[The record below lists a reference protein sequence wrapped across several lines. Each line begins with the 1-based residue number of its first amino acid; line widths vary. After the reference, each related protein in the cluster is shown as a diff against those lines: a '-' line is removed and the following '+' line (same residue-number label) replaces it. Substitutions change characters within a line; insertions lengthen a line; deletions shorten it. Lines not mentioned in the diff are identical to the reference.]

1 VGRRFDPDRAHKIEM
16 TGNKAFPNPILSLR
30 QIFSFNAPQHLLP
43 FGVLLSRGVKTLA
56 HRKREIKVSLRKKA
70 QAPAT
75 VAAWSVSD
83 LSALYTQNRSSLIA
97 QARRILR
104 SDADAAEVV
113 QDAFLKFILAAP
125 ELDTADRAMAYLR
138 TTVNNLCLNVI
149 RATGSRPNLVAID
162 SDATQE
168 RLSEIAA
175 ENHIPMD
182 ATLAAAEDASIIR
195 EALSRL
201 SKTQRTA
208 LVMWEVE
215 GRTTKEIATAIGTS
229 EKNVR
234 HVVQRARASFIRVLT
249 EWVVDEKTGATALDS
264 ISGTYKKAAE
274 LAKKSSKVALSLLIV
289 MVAFLGFNS
298 VTGSEF
304 NNGSLVSTFTQEAP
318 ASVQS
323 SPSSLPDTN
332 IDLSNQKF
340 IEDNSAI
347 NFRTSKSLFAGLSK
361 DGLPTGF
368 TVSDTTGNVGSLF
381 VSSQSTITNPDGYV
395 LVSYAQSLGES
406 TLNAL
411 FSQTITVDGAGTS
424 YFASPSVTVAGSWF
438 PLTQTGSASA
448 ITRLSN
454 GNYLLTATIY
464 IDSTV
469 DSALFVAAT
478 GGLDVDAIPNEITTR
493 IILNSSKSSILA
505 QAINIGAKGVK

>member
-1 VGRRFDPDRAHKIEM
+1 
-16 TGNKAFPNPILSLR
+16 
-30 QIFSFNAPQHLLP
+30 
-43 FGVLLSRGVKTLA
+43 
-56 HRKREIKVSLRKKA
+56 VSLRKKA

-83 LSALYTQNRSSLIA
+83 LSALYTQNRSSHIA

-113 QDAFLKFILAAP
+113 QDSFLKFILAAP

-175 ENHIPMD
+175 ENYIPMD
-182 ATLAAAEDASIIR
+182 STLAAAEDASIIR

-201 SKTQRTA
+201 SETQRTA

-234 HVVQRARASFIRVLT
+234 HVVQRARASFIRVLA

-304 NNGSLVSTFTQEAP
+304 NNGSMVSTITQEVP
-318 ASVQS
+318 TSTQS
-323 SPSSLPDTN
+323 STPSSTETN
-332 IDLSNQKF
+332 SDLSNQKL
-340 IEDNSAI
+340 IEDNYAS

-368 TVSDTTGNVGSLF
+368 TVSDSTGDIGSLS
-381 VSSQSTITNPDGYV
+381 VSAQSTITNPDGYV

-411 FSQTITVDGAGTS
+411 VSQTITVDGAGTS

-438 PLTQTGSASA
+438 PLTQKGSAST

-478 GGLDVDAIPNEITTR
+478 GGLDVDAIPNEISTR

-505 QAINIGAKGVK
+505 QAIFVGAKGVK

>member
-1 VGRRFDPDRAHKIEM
+1 M
-16 TGNKAFPNPILSLR
+16 
-30 QIFSFNAPQHLLP
+30 
-43 FGVLLSRGVKTLA
+43 
-56 HRKREIKVSLRKKA
+56 SLRKKA

-104 SDADAAEVV
+104 SDSDAAEVV

-162 SDATQE
+162 SDATKE

-175 ENHIPMD
+175 QNHIPMD

-201 SKTQRTA
+201 SETQRTA

-249 EWVVDEKTGATALDS
+249 DWVVDEKTGATALDS
-264 ISGTYKKAAE
+264 ISGTYKKATE

-289 MVAFLGFNS
+289 LVAFLGFNS

-304 NNGSLVSTFTQEAP
+304 NNGSVVSTLTQDAP
-318 ASVQS
+318 ASAQ
-323 SPSSLPDTN
+323 PSTPSLNPSES
-332 IDLSNQKF
+332 ILDLSTQKL

-368 TVSDTTGNVGSLF
+368 TVSDATGNVGSLN
-381 VSSQSTITNPDGYV
+381 VSSQSIITNPDGYV
-395 LVSYAQSLGES
+395 LVAYAQSQGES

-411 FSQTITVDGAGTS
+411 ISQTITVDGSGTS

-438 PLTQTGSASA
+438 PLTQSGSAST

-454 GNYLLTATIY
+454 GNYLLSATIY

-469 DSALFVAAT
+469 DSGLFVTTT
-478 GGLDVDAIPNEITTR
+478 GGLDVDAIPNEISTR
-493 IILNSSKSSILA
+493 IILDSSKSSILA
-505 QAINIGAKGVK
+505 QAINISAKGVK

>member
-1 VGRRFDPDRAHKIEM
+1 M
-16 TGNKAFPNPILSLR
+16 
-30 QIFSFNAPQHLLP
+30 
-43 FGVLLSRGVKTLA
+43 
-56 HRKREIKVSLRKKA
+56 SLRKKA

-182 ATLAAAEDASIIR
+182 SALAAAEDASIIR

-201 SKTQRTA
+201 SETQRTA

-215 GRTTKEIATAIGTS
+215 GRTTKEIAQAIGTS

-234 HVVQRARASFIRVLT
+234 HVIQRARASFVRVLS
-249 EWVVDEKTGATALDS
+249 EWVIDESTGSTALDAVA
-264 ISGTYKKAAE
+264 GTYKKAAE

-304 NNGSLVSTFTQEAP
+304 NTANVITSLTQEAP
-318 ASVQS
+318 APDNSDAS
-323 SPSSLPDTN
+323 TTPSPSSTDESLV
-332 IDLSNQKF
+332 NQKL
-340 IEDNSAI
+340 IEENSVI

-368 TVSDTTGNVGSLF
+368 SVSGSAGEIGSVGLF
-381 VSSQSTITNPDGYV
+381 TQSTITNPDGYV
-395 LVSYAQSLGES
+395 LVSYLQSYGDDVINL
-406 TLNAL
+406 LM
-411 FSQTITVDGAGTS
+411 SQSVTVDGAGTS
-424 YFASPSVTVAGSWF
+424 YYASPSITVAGSWF
-438 PLTQTGSASA
+438 PLTQSGSAST

-454 GNYLLTATIY
+454 GNYLLTATLY
-464 IDSTV
+464 IDSTI
-469 DSALFVAAT
+469 DSPLFVPAT

-493 IILNSSKSSILA
+493 IILNSSKSTILA

>member
-1 VGRRFDPDRAHKIEM
+1 
-16 TGNKAFPNPILSLR
+16 
-30 QIFSFNAPQHLLP
+30 
-43 FGVLLSRGVKTLA
+43 
-56 HRKREIKVSLRKKA
+56 VSLRKKA
-70 QAPAT
+70 QAPAN

-83 LSALYTQNRSSLIA
+83 LSVLYTQNRSSLIA

-125 ELDTADRAMAYLR
+125 ELDSADRAMAYLR

-149 RATGSRPNLVAID
+149 RATGSRPNLVALD
-162 SDATQE
+162 SDSSQE
-168 RLSEIAA
+168 RLAEIAA

-182 ATLAAAEDASIIR
+182 ATLVAAEDASIIR

-201 SKTQRTA
+201 SETQRTA
-208 LVMWEVE
+208 LVMWEIE

-229 EKNVR
+229 ENNVR
-234 HVVQRARASFIRVLT
+234 HVIQRARASFIRVLT
-249 EWVVDEKTGATALDS
+249 EWVVDEKTGSTALDAL
-264 ISGTYKKAAE
+264 SGTYKKAAE
-274 LAKKSSKVALSLLIV
+274 LAKKSSKAALSLLIV

-298 VTGSEF
+298 ITGSEL
-304 NNGSLVSTFTQEAP
+304 NTVSVVSSITQEAP
-318 ASVQS
+318 STSEVSPNTPSRAESDIAVS
-323 SPSSLPDTN
+323 S
-332 IDLSNQKF
+332 QKLV
-340 IEDNSAI
+340 DQNSAV
-347 NFRTSKSLFAGLSK
+347 NFRTVNSLFAGLSK

-368 TVSDTTGNVGSLF
+368 TLSDSAGD
-381 VSSQSTITNPDGYV
+381 VSSLSLTSESKISNPDGYV
-395 LVSYAQSLGES
+395 LVSYAQSQGDWAV
-406 TLNAL
+406 NAL
-411 FSQTITVDGAGTS
+411 IAQTITVDGSGTS
-424 YFASPSVTVAGSWF
+424 YFASPSVTIAGSWF
-438 PLTQTGSASA
+438 PLTQTGSAST

-478 GGLDVDAIPNEITTR
+478 GGLDVDAIPNQINTR

-505 QAINIGAKGVK
+505 QAINIDAKGVK

>member
-1 VGRRFDPDRAHKIEM
+1 M
-16 TGNKAFPNPILSLR
+16 
-30 QIFSFNAPQHLLP
+30 
-43 FGVLLSRGVKTLA
+43 
-56 HRKREIKVSLRKKA
+56 SLRKKA

-168 RLSEIAA
+168 RLSAIAA

-182 ATLAAAEDASIIR
+182 ETLAAAEDASLIR

-201 SKTQRTA
+201 SETQRTA
-208 LVMWEVE
+208 LVMWEIE

-249 EWVVDEKTGATALDS
+249 EWVVDEKTGATALDAL
-264 ISGTYKKAAE
+264 SGTYKKAAE

-304 NNGSLVSTFTQEAP
+304 SNGSAVSSITQEAP
-318 ASVQS
+318 VSTQSPTQS
-323 SPSSLPDTN
+323 SVEPNLD
-332 IDLSNQKF
+332 ISNQKL
-340 IEDNSAI
+340 IENNSAI
-347 NFRTSKSLFAGLSK
+347 NFRTSKSLFAGLSE
-361 DGLPTGF
+361 DGLPSGF
-368 TVSDTTGNVGSLF
+368 TVSDAAGNVGLLSI
-381 VSSQSTITNPDGYV
+381 SSQSTITNPDGYV
-395 LVSYAQSLGES
+395 LVSYAQSQGDQ
-406 TLNAL
+406 TLNL
-411 FSQTITVDGAGTS
+411 LISQTVTVDGSGTA
-424 YFASPSVTVAGSWF
+424 YYGSPSITVAGSWF
-438 PLTQTGSASA
+438 PLTQSGSAST
-448 ITRLSN
+448 ITRLPN
-454 GNYLLTATIY
+454 GNYLLTSTIY
-464 IDSTV
+464 VDSTV
-469 DSALFVAAT
+469 DTTLFVAAT
-478 GGLDVDAIPNEITTR
+478 GGLDVDVIPNEITTR
-493 IILNSSKSSILA
+493 IILNSSKSTILA

>member
-1 VGRRFDPDRAHKIEM
+1 M
-16 TGNKAFPNPILSLR
+16 
-30 QIFSFNAPQHLLP
+30 
-43 FGVLLSRGVKTLA
+43 
-56 HRKREIKVSLRKKA
+56 SLRKKA
-70 QAPAT
+70 QAPAS

-83 LSALYTQNRSSLIA
+83 LSALYTENRSSLIA

-125 ELDTADRAMAYLR
+125 ELDSADRAMAYLR

-162 SDATQE
+162 SDVTQE
-168 RLSEIAA
+168 RLAELAA
-175 ENHIPMD
+175 QSHIPMD
-182 ATLAAAEDASIIR
+182 STLAAAEDASIIR

-201 SKTQRTA
+201 SETQRTA

-215 GRTTKEIATAIGTS
+215 GRTTKEIAQAIGTS

-234 HVVQRARASFIRVLT
+234 HVVQRARASFIRILT
-249 EWVVDEKTGATALDS
+249 EWVIDEKTGSTALDAL
-264 ISGTYKKAAE
+264 SGTYKKAAE
-274 LAKKSSKVALSLLIV
+274 IAKKSSKVALSLIIV

-304 NNGSLVSTFTQEAP
+304 NSPNVLTTLTQEVP
-318 ASVQS
+318 AQNNYETQVDENSEMDEQAFFS
-323 SPSSLPDTN
+323 
-332 IDLSNQKF
+332 QKL

-347 NFRTSKSLFAGLSK
+347 NFRASKSLFAGLTK

-368 TVSDTTGNVGSLF
+368 TISDNSGFVGLVG

-395 LVSYAQSLGES
+395 LVSYIQSYGENVVN
-406 TLNAL
+406 LL
-411 FSQTITVDGAGTS
+411 MSQSITVDGSGVS
-424 YFASPSVTVAGSWF
+424 YYATPSITVAGSWF
-438 PLTQTGSASA
+438 PLTQAGSASS
-448 ITRLSN
+448 ISRLSS
-454 GNYLLTATIY
+454 GNYLLTATLY

-478 GGLDVDAIPNEITTR
+478 GGLDVNAIPSEITTR

>member
-1 VGRRFDPDRAHKIEM
+1 LAQLKA
-16 TGNKAFPNPILSLR
+16 GN
-30 QIFSFNAPQHLLP
+30 Q
-43 FGVLLSRGVKTLA
+43 
-56 HRKREIKVSLRKKA
+56 VSLRKKA
-70 QAPAT
+70 KAPAT

-182 ATLAAAEDASIIR
+182 ETLAAAEDASLIR

-201 SKTQRTA
+201 SETQRTA

-234 HVVQRARASFIRVLT
+234 HIVQRARASFIRVLT
-249 EWVVDEKTGATALDS
+249 EWVVDEKTGSTALDAL
-264 ISGTYKKAAE
+264 SGTYKKAAE

-298 VTGSEF
+298 VTGAEF
-304 NNGSLVSTFTQEAP
+304 NNIPTVSNFTQDAP
-318 ASVQS
+318 TTIEVAPEESVA
-323 SPSSLPDTN
+323 PSDEE
-332 IDLSNQKF
+332 LSNQKVVT
-340 IEDNSAI
+340 ENNSI
-347 NFRTSKSLFAGLSK
+347 NFRASNTLFAGLAK
-361 DGLPTGF
+361 DGTPVGY
-368 TVSDTTGNVGSLF
+368 TVSDSVGNVELIN
-381 VSSQSTITNPDGYV
+381 VSPASSILNPDGYV
-395 LVSYAQSLGES
+395 LVSYVQSTGA
-406 TLNAL
+406 NAL
-411 FSQTITVDGAGTS
+411 NILLSQSITVDGAGTS
-424 YFASPSVTVAGSWF
+424 YSASPSVTIAGNWY
-438 PLTQTGSASA
+438 PMTLTQTASN
-448 ITRLSN
+448 IKRLPN
-454 GNYLLTATIY
+454 GNYLLTATLY
-464 IDSTV
+464 VDSTV
-469 DSALFVAAT
+469 ESGMFFDSSS
-478 GGLDVDAIPNEITTR
+478 GLDVDAIPEEISTR
-493 IILNSSKSSILA
+493 IIMDSSKSQILA
-505 QAINIGAKGVK
+505 QAINVSARGVK

>member
-1 VGRRFDPDRAHKIEM
+1 
-16 TGNKAFPNPILSLR
+16 
-30 QIFSFNAPQHLLP
+30 
-43 FGVLLSRGVKTLA
+43 
-56 HRKREIKVSLRKKA
+56 VSLRKKA

-168 RLSEIAA
+168 RLSAIAA

-201 SKTQRTA
+201 SETQRTA

-215 GRTTKEIATAIGTS
+215 GRTTKEIADAIGTS

-234 HVVQRARASFIRVLT
+234 HIVQRARASFIRVLT
-249 EWVVDEKTGATALDS
+249 EWVVDEKTGSTALDALAS
-264 ISGTYKKAAE
+264 TYKKAAE

-289 MVAFLGFNS
+289 LVAFLGFNS
-298 VTGSEF
+298 VTGTEF
-304 NNGSLVSTFTQEAP
+304 NTGTAVSNFTQEAP
-318 ASVQS
+318 ITTQVAPVT
-323 SPSSLPDTN
+323 PAPTTTEEE
-332 IDLSNQKF
+332 LSNQKLV
-340 IEDNSAI
+340 EDNSAI
-347 NFRTSKSLFAGLSK
+347 SFRTSKSLFAGLSK
-361 DGLPTGF
+361 DGLPSGF
-368 TVSDTTGNVGSLF
+368 TVSDSAGNVGALS

-395 LVSYAQSLGES
+395 LVSYAQSQGNDE
-406 TLNAL
+406 TLNFL
-411 FSQTITVDGAGTS
+411 ISQTITVDGSGTS
-424 YFASPSVTVAGSWF
+424 YYGSPSVTVAGSWF
-438 PLTQTGSASA
+438 PLTQTGSAST
-448 ITRLSN
+448 ISRLSN
-454 GNYLLTATIY
+454 GNYLLTDTIY

-478 GGLDVDAIPNEITTR
+478 GGLDVDVIPNQVTTR
-493 IILNSSKSSILA
+493 IILNSSKSTILA

>member
-1 VGRRFDPDRAHKIEM
+1 
-16 TGNKAFPNPILSLR
+16 
-30 QIFSFNAPQHLLP
+30 
-43 FGVLLSRGVKTLA
+43 
-56 HRKREIKVSLRKKA
+56 VSLRKKA

-168 RLSEIAA
+168 RLSAIAA

-201 SKTQRTA
+201 SETQRTA

-215 GRTTKEIATAIGTS
+215 GRTTKEIAQAIGTS

-234 HVVQRARASFIRVLT
+234 HVVQRARASFVRVLT
-249 EWVVDEKTGATALDS
+249 EWVVDEKTGSTALDAL
-264 ISGTYKKAAE
+264 SGTYKKAAE
-274 LAKKSSKVALSLLIV
+274 LAKKSSKAALSLLIV
-289 MVAFLGFNS
+289 VVAFLGFNS
-298 VTGSEF
+298 ITGSEF
-304 NNGSLVSTFTQEAP
+304 NTPTVIASSKQELP
-318 ASVQS
+318 LPFNSE
-323 SPSSLPDTN
+323 PNNDSSLSVTEEN
-332 IDLSNQKF
+332 FSAQKL
-340 IEDNSAI
+340 IQDNTAI
-347 NFRTSKSLFAGLSK
+347 NFRTSNSLFAGLSK
-361 DGLPTGF
+361 DGLPIGF
-368 TVSDTTGNVGSLF
+368 TLSDSAGDVGSVGL
-381 VSSQSTITNPDGYV
+381 STQSTITNPDGYV
-395 LVSYAQSLGES
+395 LVSYLQADGN
-406 TLNAL
+406 NAL
-411 FSQTITVDGAGTS
+411 NLLMSQSITVDGSGTS
-424 YFASPSVTVAGSWF
+424 YYASPSITVAGSWF
-438 PLTQTGSASA
+438 PLTQTGSAST
-448 ITRLSN
+448 ITRLSG

-469 DSALFVAAT
+469 DSALFVPAT

>member
-1 VGRRFDPDRAHKIEM
+1 
-16 TGNKAFPNPILSLR
+16 
-30 QIFSFNAPQHLLP
+30 
-43 FGVLLSRGVKTLA
+43 
-56 HRKREIKVSLRKKA
+56 VSLRKNA

-75 VAAWSVSD
+75 IAAWSVSD

-113 QDAFLKFILAAP
+113 QDAFLKFILAVP

-182 ATLAAAEDASIIR
+182 STLAAAEDASLIR

-201 SKTQRTA
+201 SDTQRAA
-208 LVMWEVE
+208 LVMWEIE
-215 GRTTKEIATAIGTS
+215 GRTTKEIAIAIGTS

-234 HVVQRARASFIRVLT
+234 HVVQRARASFIRVLS
-249 EWVVDEKTGATALDS
+249 EWVVDEKTGSTALDAL
-264 ISGTYKKAAE
+264 SGTYKKAAE
-274 LAKKSSKVALSLLIV
+274 LAKKSSKVALSILIL

-304 NNGSLVSTFTQEAP
+304 NTPTITATDKQEAP
-318 ASVQS
+318 STVNSEANSNSPQS
-323 SPSSLPDTN
+323 SAEEIPSAQR
-332 IDLSNQKF
+332 IIQ
-340 IEDNSAI
+340 DNSAI
-347 NFRTSKSLFAGLSK
+347 NFRTSKSLFAGLSM

-368 TVSDTTGNVGSLF
+368 TVSDSAGEVGSVGL
-381 VSSQSTITNPDGYV
+381 STQSKIMNPDGYV
-395 LVSYAQSLGES
+395 LVSYLQAYGENVVNLLMSQSV
-406 TLNAL
+406 
-411 FSQTITVDGAGTS
+411 TVDGSGTS
-424 YFASPSVTVAGSWF
+424 YHASPSITVAGSWF

-448 ITRLSN
+448 ITRLFN
-454 GNYLLTATIY
+454 GNYLLTATLY
-464 IDSTV
+464 IDSTI
-469 DSALFVAAT
+469 DSPLFVAAT

-493 IILNSSKSSILA
+493 IILDSSKSTILA
-505 QAINIGAKGVK
+505 QAINISAKGVK

>member
-1 VGRRFDPDRAHKIEM
+1 M
-16 TGNKAFPNPILSLR
+16 
-30 QIFSFNAPQHLLP
+30 
-43 FGVLLSRGVKTLA
+43 
-56 HRKREIKVSLRKKA
+56 SLRKKA

-168 RLSEIAA
+168 RLAEIAA

-182 ATLAAAEDASIIR
+182 STLAAAEDASIIR

-201 SKTQRTA
+201 SETQRTA

-249 EWVVDEKTGATALDS
+249 EWVVDEKTGTTALDS

-304 NNGSLVSTFTQEAP
+304 NNGSVVSTMTQEAP
-318 ASVQS
+318 ASTQS
-323 SPSSLPDTN
+323 STPSPAKTN
-332 IDLSNQKF
+332 SDLSNQKL
-340 IEDNSAI
+340 IEDNAAI

-368 TVSDTTGNVGSLF
+368 TVSDAAGNVGLISI
-381 VSSQSTITNPDGYV
+381 SSQSTIVNPDGYV
-395 LVSYAQSLGES
+395 LVSYAQSLGEL
-406 TLNAL
+406 TLNVL
-411 FSQTITVDGAGTS
+411 ISQTIAVDGSGTS

-438 PLTQTGSASA
+438 PLTQTGSSST

-469 DSALFVAAT
+469 DSTLSVANT
-478 GGLDVDAIPNEITTR
+478 DGLDVDSIPNEITTR
-493 IILNSSKSSILA
+493 IILNSGKSSILA

>member
-1 VGRRFDPDRAHKIEM
+1 
-16 TGNKAFPNPILSLR
+16 
-30 QIFSFNAPQHLLP
+30 
-43 FGVLLSRGVKTLA
+43 
-56 HRKREIKVSLRKKA
+56 VSLRKKA

-83 LSALYTQNRSSLIA
+83 LSTLYTQNRSSLIA

-104 SDADAAEVV
+104 SDADAVEVV

-162 SDATQE
+162 SDTSQE
-168 RLSEIAA
+168 RLAEIAA

-182 ATLAAAEDASIIR
+182 VTLAAAEDASIIR

-201 SKTQRTA
+201 SETQRTA

-215 GRTTKEIATAIGTS
+215 GRTTKEIAAAIGTS

-234 HVVQRARASFIRVLT
+234 HVVQRARASFVRVLT
-249 EWVVDEKTGATALDS
+249 EWVVDEKTGSTALDAL
-264 ISGTYKKAAE
+264 SGTYKKAAE

-304 NNGSLVSTFTQEAP
+304 NTPNIITSAKQELPLTLNPEVSEN
-318 ASVQS
+318 SSQS
-323 SPSSLPDTN
+323 AAEENPSAQR
-332 IDLSNQKF
+332 IIQ
-340 IEDNSAI
+340 DNSDI
-347 NFRTSKSLFAGLSK
+347 NFRASKSLFAGLSK

-368 TVSDTTGNVGSLF
+368 SVSDLAGGVGQIGL
-381 VSSQSTITNPDGYV
+381 SSQSTITNPDGYV
-395 LVSYAQSLGES
+395 
-406 TLNAL
+406 
-411 FSQTITVDGAGTS
+411 
-424 YFASPSVTVAGSWF
+424 
-438 PLTQTGSASA
+438 
-448 ITRLSN
+448 
-454 GNYLLTATIY
+454 
-464 IDSTV
+464 
-469 DSALFVAAT
+469 
-478 GGLDVDAIPNEITTR
+478 
-493 IILNSSKSSILA
+493 
-505 QAINIGAKGVK
+505 

>member
-1 VGRRFDPDRAHKIEM
+1 
-16 TGNKAFPNPILSLR
+16 
-30 QIFSFNAPQHLLP
+30 
-43 FGVLLSRGVKTLA
+43 LA
-56 HRKREIKVSLRKKA
+56 HRKREIKVSLRKKS

-125 ELDTADRAMAYLR
+125 ELDTADRALAYLR
-138 TTVNNLCLNVI
+138 TTVNNLSLNVI

-162 SDATQE
+162 SDTSQE

-201 SKTQRTA
+201 SQAQRTA

-234 HVVQRARASFIRVLT
+234 HVVQRARASFVRILS
-249 EWVVDEKTGATALDS
+249 EWVIDDTTGLTALDAVA
-264 ISGTYKKAAE
+264 GTYKKAVE
-274 LAKKSSKVALSLLIV
+274 IAKKSSKLALSLLIV

-304 NNGSLVSTFTQEAP
+304 NTPTITATAKQEVPSIGDSESNNNQSQSATGESLSVEKIIKENST
-318 ASVQS
+318 
-323 SPSSLPDTN
+323 
-332 IDLSNQKF
+332 
-340 IEDNSAI
+340 I
-347 NFRTSKSLFAGLSK
+347 NFRASNSLFAGLTK
-361 DGLPTGF
+361 DGLPKGF
-368 TVSDTTGNVGSLF
+368 TVSDLAGDVGSFGL
-381 VSSQSTITNPDGYV
+381 SSQSIIKNPDGYV
-395 LVSYAQSLGES
+395 LVSYLQAYGDNVVNLLMSQSV
-406 TLNAL
+406 
-411 FSQTITVDGAGTS
+411 TVDGAGTS
-424 YFASPSVTVAGSWF
+424 YYASPSITVAGSWF
-438 PLTQTGSASA
+438 PLTQVGSAST
-448 ITRLSN
+448 ISRLPS
-454 GNYLLTATIY
+454 GNYLLTATLY

-493 IILNSSKSSILA
+493 IILDSSKSTILA
-505 QAINIGAKGVK
+505 QAINISAKGVK

>member
-1 VGRRFDPDRAHKIEM
+1 M
-16 TGNKAFPNPILSLR
+16 
-30 QIFSFNAPQHLLP
+30 
-43 FGVLLSRGVKTLA
+43 
-56 HRKREIKVSLRKKA
+56 SLRKKV

-149 RATGSRPNLVAID
+149 RATGSRPNLVALD
-162 SDATQE
+162 SDTSQE
-168 RLSEIAA
+168 RLAEIAA

-201 SKTQRTA
+201 SDTQRTA

-215 GRTTKEIATAIGTS
+215 GRTTKEIAQAIGTS

-249 EWVVDEKTGATALDS
+249 EWVVDENTGSTALDAL
-264 ISGTYKKAAE
+264 SGTYKKAAE
-274 LAKKSSKVALSLLIV
+274 LAKKSSKLALSLLIV

-304 NNGSLVSTFTQEAP
+304 NSPTIS
-318 ASVQS
+318 ASVKQEMPSTVS
-323 SPSSLPDTN
+323 SETS
-332 IDLSNQKF
+332 
-340 IEDNSAI
+340 DNSSQSAVEENLSAQKITQDNVAI
-347 NFRTSKSLFAGLSK
+347 NFRASNSLFAGLSK
-361 DGLPTGF
+361 DGLPVGF
-368 TVSDTTGNVGSLF
+368 TVSDLAGDVGSVGL
-381 VSSQSTITNPDGYV
+381 SSQSVIKNPDGYV
-395 LVSYAQSLGES
+395 LVSYLQAYGDNVVNLLMSQSV
-406 TLNAL
+406 
-411 FSQTITVDGAGTS
+411 TVDGAGTS
-424 YFASPSVTVAGSWF
+424 YYASPSITIAGSWF
-438 PLTQTGSASA
+438 PLTQTGSAST
-448 ITRLSN
+448 ISRLSS
-454 GNYLLTATIY
+454 GNYLLTGTLY

-469 DSALFVAAT
+469 DSALFMAST

-493 IILNSSKSSILA
+493 IILDSSKSTILA
-505 QAINIGAKGVK
+505 QAVNIGAKGVK

>member
-1 VGRRFDPDRAHKIEM
+1 M
-16 TGNKAFPNPILSLR
+16 
-30 QIFSFNAPQHLLP
+30 
-43 FGVLLSRGVKTLA
+43 A

-75 VAAWSVSD
+75 VAAWSISD

-104 SDADAAEVV
+104 SEADAAEVV

-149 RATGSRPNLVAID
+149 RATGSRPNLVALD
-162 SDATQE
+162 SDTSQE
-168 RLSEIAA
+168 RLAEIAA

-201 SKTQRTA
+201 SETQRTA
-208 LVMWEVE
+208 LVMWEIE
-215 GRTTKEIATAIGTS
+215 GRTTKEIAKAIGTN

-249 EWVVDEKTGATALDS
+249 EWVVDEKTGSTALDAL
-264 ISGTYKKAAE
+264 SGTYRKAAE

-304 NNGSLVSTFTQEAP
+304 NTTNVITSLTQEAP
-318 ASVQS
+318 ASDNLDAS
-323 SPSSLPDTN
+323 TTPSPSPTDENLV
-332 IDLSNQKF
+332 NQKL
-340 IEDNSAI
+340 IEENSAI
-347 NFRTSKSLFAGLSK
+347 DFRTSKSLFAGLSK

-368 TVSDTTGNVGSLF
+368 TVSDSAGEVGSIGL
-381 VSSQSTITNPDGYV
+381 STQSTITNPDGYV
-395 LVSYAQSLGES
+395 LVSYLQSYGDNVINFLM
-406 TLNAL
+406 
-411 FSQTITVDGAGTS
+411 SQSVTVDGSGTS
-424 YFASPSVTVAGSWF
+424 YFASPSITVAGSWF
-438 PLTQTGSASA
+438 PLTLNGSASSVS
-448 ITRLSN
+448 RLSN
-454 GNYLLTATIY
+454 GNYLLTATLY
-464 IDSTV
+464 IDSTI
-469 DSALFVAAT
+469 DSPLFVPAT

>member
-1 VGRRFDPDRAHKIEM
+1 
-16 TGNKAFPNPILSLR
+16 
-30 QIFSFNAPQHLLP
+30 
-43 FGVLLSRGVKTLA
+43 
-56 HRKREIKVSLRKKA
+56 VSLRKKA

-75 VAAWSVSD
+75 FAAWSVSD

-125 ELDTADRAMAYLR
+125 ELDTVDRAMAYLR

-201 SKTQRTA
+201 SETQRTA

-249 EWVVDEKTGATALDS
+249 EWVVDEKTGSTALDAL
-264 ISGTYKKAAE
+264 SGTYKKAAE
-274 LAKKSSKVALSLLIV
+274 IAKKSSKVALSLLIV

-304 NNGSLVSTFTQEAP
+304 NNGSVISTMTQEAP
-318 ASVQS
+318 VST
-323 SPSSLPDTN
+323 PSSTPSPAETN
-332 IDLSNQKF
+332 SDLLNQKL
-340 IEDNSAI
+340 IEDNSVI

-368 TVSDTTGNVGSLF
+368 TVSDATGNVGSLS

-395 LVSYAQSLGES
+395 LVSYGQSLGES
-406 TLNAL
+406 TLNTL
-411 FSQTITVDGAGTS
+411 VSQTITVDGSGTS

-438 PLTQTGSASA
+438 PLTQTGSAST

-493 IILNSSKSSILA
+493 IILNSGKSSILA

>member
-1 VGRRFDPDRAHKIEM
+1 M
-16 TGNKAFPNPILSLR
+16 
-30 QIFSFNAPQHLLP
+30 
-43 FGVLLSRGVKTLA
+43 
-56 HRKREIKVSLRKKA
+56 SLRKKA

-162 SDATQE
+162 SDATEE
-168 RLSEIAA
+168 RLAELAA
-175 ENHIPMD
+175 ENYIPMD

-201 SKTQRTA
+201 SSTQRTA

-249 EWVVDEKTGATALDS
+249 DWVVDEKSGATALDAL
-264 ISGTYKKAAE
+264 SGTYKKASE
-274 LAKKSSKVALSLLIV
+274 LAKKSSKMALSLLIV

-304 NNGSLVSTFTQEAP
+304 NISSVISSAKQELPSTINLET
-318 ASVQS
+318 SGDSSQS
-323 SPSSLPDTN
+323 AAEENPSAQR
-332 IDLSNQKF
+332 IIQ
-340 IEDNSAI
+340 DNSEI
-347 NFRTSKSLFAGLSK
+347 NFRASKSLFAGLSK

-368 TVSDTTGNVGSLF
+368 SVSDSMGEVGSVGL
-381 VSSQSTITNPDGYV
+381 STQSTITNPDGYI
-395 LVSYAQSLGES
+395 LVSYLQSYGDNVVNL
-406 TLNAL
+406 LM
-411 FSQTITVDGAGTS
+411 SQSVTVDGSGTS
-424 YFASPSVTVAGSWF
+424 YYASPSITIAGSWF
-438 PLTQTGSASA
+438 PLTQIGSASA
-448 ITRLSN
+448 ISRLSD
-454 GNYLLTATIY
+454 GNYLLTATLY
-464 IDSTV
+464 IDSTI
-469 DSALFVAAT
+469 DSPLFVPVT
-478 GGLDVDAIPNEITTR
+478 GGLDVDAIPNEITSR

-505 QAINIGAKGVK
+505 QAINISAKGVK

>member
-1 VGRRFDPDRAHKIEM
+1 
-16 TGNKAFPNPILSLR
+16 
-30 QIFSFNAPQHLLP
+30 
-43 FGVLLSRGVKTLA
+43 
-56 HRKREIKVSLRKKA
+56 VSLRKKA

-104 SDADAAEVV
+104 SDADSAEVV

-201 SKTQRTA
+201 SETQRTA

-274 LAKKSSKVALSLLIV
+274 IAKKSSKIALSLLIV
-289 MVAFLGFNS
+289 MVSFLGFNS

-304 NNGSLVSTFTQEAP
+304 NNGSVVSTMTREAP
-318 ASVQS
+318 VST
-323 SPSSLPDTN
+323 PSSTPSPIEKNL
-332 IDLSNQKF
+332 DLSNQKL
-340 IEDNSAI
+340 IEDNSSI

-368 TVSDTTGNVGSLF
+368 TVSDATGNVGSLSL
-381 VSSQSTITNPDGYV
+381 SSQSTITNPDGYV

-411 FSQTITVDGAGTS
+411 VSQTITVDGSGTS

-438 PLTQTGSASA
+438 PLTQTGSAST

-478 GGLDVDAIPNEITTR
+478 GGLDVDAIPNTISTR

-505 QAINIGAKGVK
+505 QAINIGAKGVR

>member
-1 VGRRFDPDRAHKIEM
+1 
-16 TGNKAFPNPILSLR
+16 
-30 QIFSFNAPQHLLP
+30 
-43 FGVLLSRGVKTLA
+43 
-56 HRKREIKVSLRKKA
+56 VSLRKKA
-70 QAPAT
+70 KAPAT

-168 RLSEIAA
+168 RLAEIAA

-201 SKTQRTA
+201 SETQRTA

-215 GRTTKEIATAIGTS
+215 GRTTKEIAQAIGTS

-234 HVVQRARASFIRVLT
+234 HVVQRARASFIRVLN
-249 EWVVDEKTGATALDS
+249 EWVVDEKTGSTALDAL
-264 ISGTYKKAAE
+264 SGTYKKAAE
-274 LAKKSSKVALSLLIV
+274 LAKKSSKAALSLLIV

-298 VTGSEF
+298 VTGSELNTGF
-304 NNGSLVSTFTQEAP
+304 VISSITQEAP
-318 ASVQS
+318 ITNEIAPKT
-323 SPSSLPDTN
+323 PSTTESDVAA
-332 IDLSNQKF
+332 SNQKLVD
-340 IEDNSAI
+340 ENSAI
-347 NFRTSKSLFAGLSK
+347 NFRTVNSLFAGLSK

-368 TVSDTTGNVGSLF
+368 TLSDSAGV
-381 VSSQSTITNPDGYV
+381 VSSLSLTSESKISNPDGYV
-395 LVSYAQSLGES
+395 LVSYAQSQGDS
-406 TLNAL
+406 VINAL
-411 FSQTITVDGAGTS
+411 IAQTITVDGSGTS
-424 YFASPSVTVAGSWF
+424 YFASPSVTIAGSWF
-438 PLTQTGSASA
+438 PLTQTGSAST

-505 QAINIGAKGVK
+505 QAINIDAKGVK

>member
-1 VGRRFDPDRAHKIEM
+1 M
-16 TGNKAFPNPILSLR
+16 
-30 QIFSFNAPQHLLP
+30 
-43 FGVLLSRGVKTLA
+43 
-56 HRKREIKVSLRKKA
+56 SLRKKA

-162 SDATQE
+162 SDTSQE
-168 RLSEIAA
+168 RLAEIAT
-175 ENHIPMD
+175 ENHISMD
-182 ATLAAAEDASIIR
+182 ASLAAAEDASIIR

-201 SKTQRTA
+201 SETQRTA
-208 LVMWEVE
+208 LVMWEIE
-215 GRTTKEIATAIGTS
+215 GRTTKEIAYAIGTS
-229 EKNVR
+229 ERNVR

-264 ISGTYKKAAE
+264 ISGTYKKAAK

-304 NNGSLVSTFTQEAP
+304 NTANVITSLTQEAP
-318 ASVQS
+318 APDNSDAS
-323 SPSSLPDTN
+323 TTPSPSSTDENLA
-332 IDLSNQKF
+332 NQRLM
-340 IEDNSAI
+340 EENSAI
-347 NFRTSKSLFAGLSK
+347 NFRASKSLFAGLSK
-361 DGLPTGF
+361 DGLPTSF
-368 TVSDTTGNVGSLF
+368 TVADATGAIGSIGL
-381 VSSQSTITNPDGYV
+381 SSQSTIANPDGYV
-395 LVSYAQSLGES
+395 LVSYLQAYGENVINLLMSQS
-406 TLNAL
+406 
-411 FSQTITVDGAGTS
+411 ITVDGSGTS
-424 YFASPSVTVAGSWF
+424 YYASPSISVASSWF
-438 PLTQTGSASA
+438 PLTQNGSAST

-454 GNYLLTATIY
+454 GNYLLTATLY
-464 IDSTV
+464 IDSTI
-469 DSALFVAAT
+469 DSPLFVPVT
-478 GGLDVDAIPNEITTR
+478 GGLDVDTIPNEITTR

>member
-1 VGRRFDPDRAHKIEM
+1 MSI
-16 TGNKAFPNPILSLR
+16 
-30 QIFSFNAPQHLLP
+30 
-43 FGVLLSRGVKTLA
+43 
-56 HRKREIKVSLRKKA
+56 RKKA
-70 QAPAT
+70 QAPAS

-83 LSALYTQNRSSLIA
+83 LSALYTQNSSSLIA

-149 RATGSRPNLVAID
+149 RATGSRPNLVALD
-162 SDATQE
+162 SETSQE

-182 ATLAAAEDASIIR
+182 ETLAAAEDASIIR

-201 SKTQRTA
+201 SETQRTA

-234 HVVQRARASFIRVLT
+234 HIVQRARASFVRILS
-249 EWVVDEKTGATALDS
+249 EWVIDESTGSTALDAVA
-264 ISGTYKKAAE
+264 GTYKKAAE

-304 NNGSLVSTFTQEAP
+304 NAPRIIASAEQEVSDQVNAQSENNPEQSATQE
-318 ASVQS
+318 
-323 SPSSLPDTN
+323 
-332 IDLSNQKF
+332 DLSNQKLVQ
-340 IEDNSAI
+340 DNLAI
-347 NFRTSKSLFAGLSK
+347 NFQTSKSLFAGLSK

-368 TVSDTTGNVGSLF
+368 TVSDSAGEVGSVGL
-381 VSSQSTITNPDGYV
+381 STQSTITNPDGYV
-395 LVSYAQSLGES
+395 LVSYLQAYGDSVVNLLMSQSV
-406 TLNAL
+406 
-411 FSQTITVDGAGTS
+411 TVDGSGTS
-424 YFASPSVTVAGSWF
+424 YVASPSITVAGSWF

-454 GNYLLTATIY
+454 GNYLLTATLY

-469 DSALFVAAT
+469 ESPLFVPAT

-505 QAINIGAKGVK
+505 QAINISAKGVK

>member
-1 VGRRFDPDRAHKIEM
+1 M
-16 TGNKAFPNPILSLR
+16 
-30 QIFSFNAPQHLLP
+30 
-43 FGVLLSRGVKTLA
+43 
-56 HRKREIKVSLRKKA
+56 SLRKKA

-83 LSALYTQNRSSLIA
+83 LSALYTQNRSSLID

-125 ELDTADRAMAYLR
+125 ELDSADRAMAYLR

-149 RATGSRPNLVAID
+149 RATGSRPNLVALD
-162 SDATQE
+162 SDTSQD
-168 RLSEIAA
+168 RLAEIAT
-175 ENHIPMD
+175 ENHVPMD

-201 SKTQRTA
+201 SETQRTA

-215 GRTTKEIATAIGTS
+215 GRTTKEIAQAIGTS

-249 EWVVDEKTGATALDS
+249 EWVVDEKTGSTALDAL
-264 ISGTYKKAAE
+264 SGTYKKAAE

-304 NNGSLVSTFTQEAP
+304 NASSISAPSKQELP
-318 ASVQS
+318 ATVNSEANDNSSQS
-323 SPSSLPDTN
+323 SSEET
-332 IDLSNQKF
+332 LSAQR
-340 IEDNSAI
+340 IIQDNPAI
-347 NFRTSKSLFAGLSK
+347 YFRTSKSLFAGLSK
-361 DGLPTGF
+361 DGLPTNF
-368 TVSDTTGNVGSLF
+368 TVSDSSGEVGSVGL
-381 VSSQSTITNPDGYV
+381 SSQSTITNPDGYV
-395 LVSYAQSLGES
+395 LVSYLQSYGENVINLLMAQS
-406 TLNAL
+406 
-411 FSQTITVDGAGTS
+411 ITVDGSGTS
-424 YFASPSVTVAGSWF
+424 YYASPSISVAGSWF
-438 PLTQTGSASA
+438 PLTQTGAASA

>member
-1 VGRRFDPDRAHKIEM
+1 
-16 TGNKAFPNPILSLR
+16 
-30 QIFSFNAPQHLLP
+30 
-43 FGVLLSRGVKTLA
+43 
-56 HRKREIKVSLRKKA
+56 VSLRKKA

-75 VAAWSVSD
+75 VAAWSISD
-83 LSALYTQNRSSLIA
+83 LSALYTQTRSSLIA

-125 ELDTADRAMAYLR
+125 ELDTSDRAMAYLR

-149 RATGSRPNLVAID
+149 RATGSRPNLVALD
-162 SDATQE
+162 SDTSQE
-168 RLSEIAA
+168 RLAEIAA

-201 SKTQRTA
+201 SETQRTA
-208 LVMWEVE
+208 LVMWEIE
-215 GRTTKEIATAIGTS
+215 GRTTKEIAQAIGTN

-249 EWVVDEKTGATALDS
+249 EWVVDEKTGSTALDAL
-264 ISGTYKKAAE
+264 SGTYKKAAE

-304 NNGSLVSTFTQEAP
+304 NTPAIIATAKQELPSALDSKSHNDSSQLVIEE
-318 ASVQS
+318 
-323 SPSSLPDTN
+323 N
-332 IDLSNQKF
+332 LSAQK
-340 IEDNSAI
+340 IIQDNSAI

-368 TVSDTTGNVGSLF
+368 TVSDSGGELGSFGL
-381 VSSQSTITNPDGYV
+381 SNQSTIINPDGYV
-395 LVSYAQSLGES
+395 LVSYLQAYGDNVVNLLMSQSV
-406 TLNAL
+406 
-411 FSQTITVDGAGTS
+411 TVDGSGTS
-424 YFASPSVTVAGSWF
+424 FYASPSITVAGSWF
-438 PLTQTGSASA
+438 PLTQKGSASA
-448 ITRLSN
+448 ITRLSD
-454 GNYLLTATIY
+454 GNYLLTATLY
-464 IDSTV
+464 IDSTI
-469 DSALFVAAT
+469 DSPLFMPAT
-478 GGLDVDAIPNEITTR
+478 GGLDVDVIPNEITTR
-493 IILNSSKSSILA
+493 IILNSNKSSILA
-505 QAINIGAKGVK
+505 QAINISAKGVK

>member
-1 VGRRFDPDRAHKIEM
+1 M
-16 TGNKAFPNPILSLR
+16 
-30 QIFSFNAPQHLLP
+30 
-43 FGVLLSRGVKTLA
+43 
-56 HRKREIKVSLRKKA
+56 SLRKKV
-70 QAPAT
+70 QAPAS

-104 SDADAAEVV
+104 SDSDAAEVV

-149 RATGSRPNLVAID
+149 RATGSRPNLVALD
-162 SDATQE
+162 SDTSQK
-168 RLSEIAA
+168 RLAEIAA

-201 SKTQRTA
+201 SETQRTA
-208 LVMWEVE
+208 LLMWEVE
-215 GRTTKEIATAIGTS
+215 GRTTKEIAKAIGTS

-234 HVVQRARASFIRVLT
+234 HVIQRARASFVRILS
-249 EWVVDEKTGATALDS
+249 EWVIDETTGSTALDAVA
-264 ISGTYKKAAE
+264 GTYKKAAE
-274 LAKKSSKVALSLLIV
+274 LAKKSSKIALSLLIV

-304 NNGSLVSTFTQEAP
+304 NTANVITSLTQEAP
-318 ASVQS
+318 APDNSDES
-323 SPSSLPDTN
+323 TTPSPSSTDGNLV
-332 IDLSNQKF
+332 NQKLM
-340 IEDNSAI
+340 EDNSVI
-347 NFRTSKSLFAGLSK
+347 NFRASKSLFAGLSK
-361 DGLPTGF
+361 DGLPTSF
-368 TVSDTTGNVGSLF
+368 TISDLAGDVGSFGL
-381 VSSQSTITNPDGYV
+381 STSSTITNPDGYV
-395 LVSYAQSLGES
+395 LVSYLQAYGDNVVNLLMSQSV
-406 TLNAL
+406 
-411 FSQTITVDGAGTS
+411 TVDGSGTS
-424 YFASPSVTVAGSWF
+424 YYASPSITVAGSWF
-438 PLTQTGSASA
+438 PLTQTGSAST

-454 GNYLLTATIY
+454 GDYLLTATLY

-469 DSALFVAAT
+469 ESPLFVQAT
-478 GGLDVDAIPNEITTR
+478 GGLDVDAIPSEITTR

>member
-1 VGRRFDPDRAHKIEM
+1 
-16 TGNKAFPNPILSLR
+16 
-30 QIFSFNAPQHLLP
+30 
-43 FGVLLSRGVKTLA
+43 
-56 HRKREIKVSLRKKA
+56 VSLRKKA

-201 SKTQRTA
+201 SETQRTA

-215 GRTTKEIATAIGTS
+215 GRSTKEIAAAIGTS

-249 EWVVDEKTGATALDS
+249 EWVVDEKTGSTALDAL
-264 ISGTYKKAAE
+264 SGTYKKAAE

-289 MVAFLGFNS
+289 LVAFLGFNS
-298 VTGSEF
+298 VTGTEF
-304 NNGSLVSTFTQEAP
+304 NTGTAVSNFTQEAP
-318 ASVQS
+318 ITTQIAPVTPT
-323 SPSSLPDTN
+323 PSITEE
-332 IDLSNQKF
+332 DLSNQKLV
-340 IEDNSAI
+340 EDNSTI
-347 NFRTSKSLFAGLSK
+347 SFRASKSLFAGLSK
-361 DGLPTGF
+361 DGLPNGF
-368 TVSDTTGNVGSLF
+368 TVSDSAGNVGSLS

-395 LVSYAQSLGES
+395 LVSYAQSQGDDE
-406 TLNAL
+406 TLNL
-411 FSQTITVDGAGTS
+411 LISQTITVDGSGTS
-424 YFASPSVTVAGSWF
+424 YYGSPSVTVAGSWF
-438 PLTQTGSASA
+438 PLTQTGSAST
-448 ITRLSN
+448 ISRLSN
-454 GNYLLTATIY
+454 GNYLLTNTIY

-478 GGLDVDAIPNEITTR
+478 GGLDVDAIPYEVTTR
-493 IILNSSKSSILA
+493 IILNSSKSTILA

>member
-1 VGRRFDPDRAHKIEM
+1 M
-16 TGNKAFPNPILSLR
+16 
-30 QIFSFNAPQHLLP
+30 
-43 FGVLLSRGVKTLA
+43 
-56 HRKREIKVSLRKKA
+56 SLRKKA

-75 VAAWSVSD
+75 IAAWSVSD
-83 LSALYTQNRSSLIA
+83 LSALYAQNRSSLIA

-138 TTVNNLCLNVI
+138 TSVNNLCLNVI

-168 RLSEIAA
+168 RLAEISA

-182 ATLAAAEDASIIR
+182 STLAAAEDASIIR

-201 SKTQRTA
+201 SETQRIA
-208 LVMWEVE
+208 LLMWEVE
-215 GRTTKEIATAIGTS
+215 GRTTKEIAQAIGTS

-234 HVVQRARASFIRVLT
+234 HVVQRARASFVRVLSD
-249 EWVVDEKTGATALDS
+249 WVVDEKTGTTALDAL
-264 ISGTYKKAAE
+264 SGTYKKAAE

-304 NNGSLVSTFTQEAP
+304 NTPTITATTKQEVPSTVNSEAN
-318 ASVQS
+318 SNSSQS
-323 SPSSLPDTN
+323 SIEET
-332 IDLSNQKF
+332 LSAQR
-340 IEDNSAI
+340 IIQDNSDI
-347 NFRTSKSLFAGLSK
+347 NFRASKSLFAGLSK

-368 TVSDTTGNVGSLF
+368 TVSDSVGEVGSVGL
-381 VSSQSTITNPDGYV
+381 SSQSTITNPDGYV
-395 LVSYAQSLGES
+395 LVSYLQAYGDNVVNLLMSQSV
-406 TLNAL
+406 
-411 FSQTITVDGAGTS
+411 TVDGSGTS
-424 YFASPSVTVAGSWF
+424 YFASPSITIAGSWF
-438 PLTQTGSASA
+438 PLTQTGSASS

-454 GNYLLTATIY
+454 GNYLLSATIY
-464 IDSTV
+464 IDSTI
-469 DSALFVAAT
+469 DSPLFVPAT

-505 QAINIGAKGVK
+505 QAINISAKGVK

>member
-1 VGRRFDPDRAHKIEM
+1 
-16 TGNKAFPNPILSLR
+16 
-30 QIFSFNAPQHLLP
+30 
-43 FGVLLSRGVKTLA
+43 
-56 HRKREIKVSLRKKA
+56 VSLRKKA
-70 QAPAT
+70 QAPAS

-182 ATLAAAEDASIIR
+182 STLAAAEDASIIR

-201 SKTQRTA
+201 SETQRTA

-249 EWVVDEKTGATALDS
+249 EWVVDEKTGTTALDS

-304 NNGSLVSTFTQEAP
+304 NNGSVISTLTQEVP
-318 ASVQS
+318 ASTQS
-323 SPSSLPDTN
+323 STPSPAQTN
-332 IDLSNQKF
+332 SDLSNQKI

-347 NFRTSKSLFAGLSK
+347 NFRTSKSLFAGLSM

-368 TVSDTTGNVGSLF
+368 TVSDAAGSVGSLS

-411 FSQTITVDGAGTS
+411 ISQTITVDGSGTS

-438 PLTQTGSASA
+438 PLTQTGSAST

-478 GGLDVDAIPNEITTR
+478 GGLDVDAIPNEISTR
-493 IILNSSKSSILA
+493 IILNSGKSSILA